1 MRGQMKNASSIHDNC
16 FGKVIFHVSV
26 LRYFECNDQ
35 HGNYIVKL
43 RENGVSFHKLM
54 MQNIKTKR
62 FNVQSNYRNQSMK
75 ASKKHNQLELGL

>member
-35 HGNYIVKL
+35 YCNYIVKL

-54 MQNIKTKR
+54 IQNISAQ
-62 FNVQSNYRNQSMK
+62 FF
-75 ASKKHNQLELGL
+75 